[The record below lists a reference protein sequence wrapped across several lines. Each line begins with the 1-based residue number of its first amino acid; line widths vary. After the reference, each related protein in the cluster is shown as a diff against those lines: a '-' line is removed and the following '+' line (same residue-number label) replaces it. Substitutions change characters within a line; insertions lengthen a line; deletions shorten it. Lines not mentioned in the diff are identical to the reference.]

1 MILFIAC
8 VEPPVLSNGKEMNR
22 HVVRSLIDTN
32 DWLGTNFVE
41 ILVQFWDTM
50 MGSLEVM
57 KNGFAFGMMS
67 LYAFMPWDPGDTNI
81 LMLML
86 ISTHECGGKSF
97 SSPLSWLN
105 LFMIEGSYGKF
116 YLMLEPQ
123 VRGYDTIIA
132 NLQAVVNFWI
142 SGTRLKRIKFS
153 YVSYNL
159 WLRLE

>member
-1 MILFIAC
+1 
-8 VEPPVLSNGKEMNR
+8 
-22 HVVRSLIDTN
+22 
-32 DWLGTNFVE
+32 
-41 ILVQFWDTM
+41 
-50 MGSLEVM
+50 
-57 KNGFAFGMMS
+57 
-67 LYAFMPWDPGDTNI
+67 
-81 LMLML
+81 ML